1 MGLLLEE
8 EGFQVRKYQV
18 AQVAEARIDDGGVQD
33 LGLHELELGVDGV
46 EQDDDDPDH
55 EGVHR
60 QGEHQAERLVQ
71 PAEHGEFRHFRE
83 EFRHEDDHEAD
94 DDEDE
99 GEGDDVERRLGNIY
113 VGLQPRADECG
124 EVKCRPD
131 AQDDAREGQRLF
143 EETL

>member
-1 MGLLLEE
+1 MLLLEE
-8 EGFQVRKYQV
+8 EGFQVGEDQV
-18 AQVAEARIDDGGVQD
+18 AQVAERRIDDGPVQH
-33 LGLHELELGVDGV
+33 LGFHQVELHVDRI
-46 EQDDDDPDH
+46 EQDDENADH

-71 PAEHGEFRHFRE
+71 PAEHGQFRHFRE
-83 EFRHEDDHEAD
+83 EFRHEDDEETD

-113 VGLQPRADECG
+113 VGLQPRADEGG
-124 EVKCRPD
+124 EVKRRPD